1 MEWYRFERTLAFR
14 NCNPLNI
21 RFSKSVKWQGQNGEE
36 GGFVKFT
43 SFSYGYRAAVKI
55 LRSYAKRDI
64 KAIGK
69 IIETWAPQTE
79 NNTKAYV
86 KAVLDYLNGVW
97 RMDND
102 EGDYCARTQINL
114 RDREEVV
121 NLLMAMTRVEMG
133 ANAAQLHD
141 MKRWAYVGYDLAVT
155 TNNFFG

>member
-1 MEWYRFERTLAFR
+1 MEYNRFERTLAYR
-14 NCNPLNI
+14 NRNPLNI
-21 RFSKSVKWQGQNGEE
+21 RFCKTVKWQAQDGEE
-36 GGFVKFT
+36 GGFVKFG
-43 SFSYGYRAAVKI
+43 SFSFGYRAAVMI

-64 KAIGK
+64 KSIGK

-86 KAVLDYLNGVW
+86 KAVLDYLNGVYAI
-97 RMDND
+97 
-102 EGDYCARTQINL
+102 EPKEYCARTQINL
-114 RDREEVV
+114 RDREEVI

-155 TNNFFG
+155 ANNFFG